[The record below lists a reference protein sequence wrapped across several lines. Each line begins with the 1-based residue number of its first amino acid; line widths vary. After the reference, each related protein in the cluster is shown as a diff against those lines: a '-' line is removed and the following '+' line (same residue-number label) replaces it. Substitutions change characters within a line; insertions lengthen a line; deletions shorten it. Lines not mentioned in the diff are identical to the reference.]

1 MKNMKHTLL
10 GLILMAVLWPSLASA
25 WWNDEWPYRVAVN
38 LDTSSTGAAVTS
50 TQLDVPVLVRLHSG
64 NFQGFFLLK
73 EDLSDLRFVGAD
85 DKTPLKFHV
94 ESFDLINQL
103 IYVWVKVPQ
112 ITGSLNTE
120 KIWIYYG
127 NEKAVSASDAPGTY
141 DVNMAML
148 HHFQAGNNYLNDET
162 AYANRFTQS
171 ASVEEPASLIGN
183 GMRFTGE
190 GGASLPVATS
200 TRLNP
205 GKGITISFWVKPDDN
220 ASAVLFSH
228 SDGNNEIKVMNNAG
242 TLTARLVSSKGKAY
256 VTQAVSGFTP
266 ATWHHV
272 TVTTTVDR
280 LALYLNGNE
289 GSSVKAKIPEIGGQI
304 IFGADVNGN
313 FPFKGIMD
321 EIEYSNIS
329 RSADYIKLLA
339 VNQGMGSKLLHLSEE
354 EQLGGGGE
362 SSESHFS
369 YVMKK
374 LTFDAKIVI
383 IFLLLMSVVSWLV
396 MVMKWFYLRRVSKD
410 NKAFLKAY
418 YALGT
423 DDPAMLDKNES
434 DEDEAMES
442 SPIAQ
447 ALFGEHN
454 HFQSSPIYHMYHR
467 GIDEVKARMGSTV
480 GAQAAAITKQSADA
494 IRAAL
499 DADMVRE
506 SQKIN
511 SKMVLLTIAIS
522 GGPFIG
528 LLGTVIGVMITFAEM
543 ASTGD
548 VNIASIAPGMSAALM
563 ATIVGLWVAI
573 PALFGYNYLGSNI
586 KNISADMHV
595 FIDEF
600 VTRVAEYYGK

>member
-1 MKNMKHTLL
+1 MKHILL
-10 GLILMAVLWPSLASA
+10 SMVFMAALWPSLASA

-38 LDTSSTGAAVTS
+38 LDTSLTGADIAG
-50 TQLDVPVLVRLHSG
+50 TQKDVPVLVRLHSG
-64 NFQGFFLLK
+64 NFQDFFLLK
-73 EDLSDLRFVGAD
+73 EDLSDLRFIGAD

-103 IYVWVKVPQ
+103 MYVWVKVPQ
-112 ITGSLNTE
+112 ISGSLNTE
-120 KIWIYYG
+120 KIWLYYG
-127 NEKAVSASDAPGTY
+127 NEKALAASDSASTY
-141 DVNMAML
+141 DVNMAMV
-148 HHFQAGNNYLNDET
+148 HHFMKGNNYLNDAT
-162 AYANRFTQS
+162 AYANRFTKF
-171 ASVEEPASLIGN
+171 ASVEEPASLIGH

-190 GGASLPVATS
+190 GGVSLPVSTS
-200 TRLNP
+200 TQLVP
-205 GKGITISFWVKPDDN
+205 GSGITISFWVKPDDN
-220 ASAVLFSH
+220 TSAVLFSH
-228 SDGNNEIKVMNNAG
+228 SDGNNEIEVMNNAG
-242 TLTARLVSSKGKAY
+242 TLTARLVSSKGEEYA
-256 VTQAVSGFTP
+256 TQAVAGFTP
-266 ATWHHV
+266 ASWHHISV
-272 TVTTTVDR
+272 VTTVDK
-280 LALYLNGNE
+280 LALYLDGNE
-289 GSSVKAKIPEIGGQI
+289 GSSVTAKIPEIGGQI
-304 IFGADVNGN
+304 IFGADINGH

-321 EIEYSNIS
+321 EIEYSNIA

-339 VNQGMGSKLLHLSEE
+339 VNQGMGGNLLHLSEA
-354 EQLGGGGE
+354 EQLGSGGGGE
-362 SSESHFS
+362 SHFS
-369 YVMKK
+369 FVMKK

-383 IFLLLMSVVSWLV
+383 VFLLVMSAVSWLV
-396 MVMKWFYLRRVSKD
+396 MLVKWFYLRSVSKD

-423 DDPAMLDKNES
+423 DDPAMLDRNDSEA
-434 DEDEAMES
+434 DETLED

-447 ALFGEHN
+447 ALFGEHD

-467 GIDEVKARMGSTV
+467 GISEVKARMGASV
-480 GAQAAAITKQSADA
+480 GAQGAAMTEQSVDA

-499 DADMVRE
+499 DANMVRE

-573 PALFGYNYLGSNI
+573 PALFGYNYLGAHI

-600 VTRVAEYYGK
+600 VTRVAEYYGN